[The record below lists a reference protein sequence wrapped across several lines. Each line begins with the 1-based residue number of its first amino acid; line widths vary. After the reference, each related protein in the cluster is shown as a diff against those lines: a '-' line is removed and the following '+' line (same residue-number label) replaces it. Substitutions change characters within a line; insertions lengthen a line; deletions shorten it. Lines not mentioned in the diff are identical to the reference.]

1 MLSKRSIHGA
11 SVAFFLDDMIDQAE
25 LQSILEVTNK
35 KNPSFPHWYYDRIEG
50 TLDDMSDSETKAEFR
65 LTSSEFLRL
74 AEALRIPEMFTCCNI
89 NEIWRLVNRAKEI
102 CLSLPFQTNIS
113 LFCNDTWKFSMWA
126 KKGKLTLQCDAP
138 YRGHPTNIFYKLANQ
153 GTRI

>member
-1 MLSKRSIHGA
+1 MLSTRSIHGA

-25 LQSILEVTNK
+25 LQSILEITK
-35 KNPSFPHWYYDRIEG
+35 KRILPSRIGITIYRIER

-89 NEIWRLVNRAKEI
+89 NEI
-102 CLSLPFQTNIS
+102 
-113 LFCNDTWKFSMWA
+113 
-126 KKGKLTLQCDAP
+126 
-138 YRGHPTNIFYKLANQ
+138 
-153 GTRI
+153 